1 MAYNLKIEG
10 NYLTITDTVTGY
22 VSDRKISEIEIVKKS
37 STSTQFS
44 VRYRGAILDRLE
56 NIEATDFLI
65 DGVAVTSVAQLEA
78 WKNSNSGEVASSGGG
93 GGAGQTVSVGSG
105 NADSNTTR
113 VVTAL
118 DDVRTLDLAS
128 KLNDV
133 KTNTTLSK
141 VEKVDNAP
149 DKSSVLTYN
158 ASGNIA
164 TVVSSSDSLSL
175 SYTLTMTYNAS
186 NQLTNVVTT

>member
-56 NIEATDFLI
+56 NIEATDFQI
-65 DGVAVTSVAQLEA
+65 NGVAVTSVAQLES
-78 WKNSNSGEVASSGGG
+78 WKNSNSGAVVSSGGG

-105 NADSNTTR
+105 NADASTTR
-113 VVTAL
+113 LVTAL

-133 KTNTTLSK
+133 KVNTTLTK
-141 VEKVDNAP
+141 VEKVDLAP
-149 DKSSVLTYN
+149 DKTVVITYN
-158 ASGNIA
+158 SNRDIA
-164 TVVSSSDSLSL
+164 TVIHSSASLSL

>member
-37 STSTQFS
+37 ATSTQFS

-56 NIEATDFLI
+56 NIEATDFQI
-65 DGVAVTSVAQLEA
+65 DGVAVTSVAQLES
-78 WKNSNSGEVASSGGG
+78 WKNSKSGEVASSGG

-105 NADSNTTR
+105 NADASTTR

-133 KTNTTLSK
+133 KVNTTLTK
-141 VEKVDNAP
+141 VEKVDLAP
-149 DKSSVLTYN
+149 DKSVVMTYN
-158 ASGNIA
+158 ANGNIA
-164 TVVSSSDSLSL
+164 TVVSSSVSLSL